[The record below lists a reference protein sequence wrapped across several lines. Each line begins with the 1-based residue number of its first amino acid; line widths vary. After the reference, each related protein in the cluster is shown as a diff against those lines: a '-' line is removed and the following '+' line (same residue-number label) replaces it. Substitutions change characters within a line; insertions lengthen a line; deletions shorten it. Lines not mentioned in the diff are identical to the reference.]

1 MNYFLQDVYSV
12 FWREIKHFVDQKMR
26 IMVSIIQ
33 PFIWLSLMGNLM
45 SGLTNNPFAMMAL
58 GGVKYLDFMTP
69 GVIVMTALFGGI
81 FGGVSIVMDRRFGY
95 LNKMLVS
102 PISRSAIPLG
112 KMLSSALIA
121 GFQGLMII
129 VVARLMGVNFAT
141 GILGIMLI
149 LFLVMSFSLAMA
161 GISLALA
168 ARLKNME
175 TLFAVVNFLTMP
187 LMFTSNAMFPTQT
200 MPNWL
205 ATIAKWNPL
214 SYVVTPLRTL
224 VISGWNWTEIV
235 QGFVYIIILVFLTL
249 YLATTQFKKSI
260 A

>member
-1 MNYFLQDVYSV
+1 MKNFLQDVYSV
-12 FWREIKHFVDQKMR
+12 FWREMKHFIDQKMR
-26 IMVSIIQ
+26 IIVSIVQ

-45 SGLTNNPFAMMAL
+45 SGFTNNPFGLMAL
-58 GGVKYLDFMTP
+58 GGVRYLDFMTP
-69 GVIVMTALFGGI
+69 GIIIMTTLFGGI

-95 LNKMLVS
+95 LNKMLAS

-112 KMLSSALIA
+112 KMLSSALTA
-121 GFQGLMII
+121 GIQGLMII
-129 VVARLMGVNFAT
+129 IVAKLMGVNFVT
-141 GILGIMLI
+141 GIPGITLI
-149 LFLVMSFSLAMA
+149 LFLAMCFSLAMA

-175 TLFAVVNFLTMP
+175 TLFAIVNFLTMP

-200 MPNWL
+200 MPDWL
-205 ATIAKWNPL
+205 ATIARWNPL

-224 VISGWNWTEIV
+224 VTSGWNWTEIT
-235 QGFVYIIILVFLTL
+235 QGLIYIFLLVILTL
-249 YLATTQFKKSI
+249 YIATTQFKKSI

>member
-1 MNYFLQDVYSV
+1 MKNFLQDVYSI
-12 FWREIKHFVDQKMR
+12 FWREMKHFIDQKMR
-26 IMVSIIQ
+26 IIVSIVQ

-45 SGLTNNPFAMMAL
+45 SGFTNNPFGLMAL

-69 GVIVMTALFGGI
+69 GIIIMTTLFGGI

-95 LNKMLVS
+95 LNKMLAS

-112 KMLSSALIA
+112 KMLSSALTA
-121 GFQGLMII
+121 GIQALMII
-129 VVARLMGVNFAT
+129 IVAKLMGVNFAT
-141 GILGIMLI
+141 GILGIILI
-149 LFLVMSFSLAMA
+149 LILAMCFSLAMA

-175 TLFAVVNFLTMP
+175 TLFAIVNFLTMP

-200 MPNWL
+200 MPDWL
-205 ATIAKWNPL
+205 ATIARWNPL

-224 VISGWNWTEIV
+224 VTSGWNWMEIT
-235 QGFVYIIILVFLTL
+235 QGLVYIFLLVLFTL
-249 YLATTQFKKSI
+249 YIATTQFKKSI

>member
-1 MNYFLQDVYSV
+1 M
-12 FWREIKHFVDQKMR
+12 KHFIDQKMR
-26 IMVSIIQ
+26 IIVSIVQ

-45 SGLTNNPFAMMAL
+45 SGFTNNPFGLMAL

-69 GVIVMTALFGGI
+69 GIIIMTTLFGGI

-95 LNKMLVS
+95 LNKMLAS

-112 KMLSSALIA
+112 KMLSSALTA
-121 GFQGLMII
+121 GIQALMII
-129 VVARLMGVNFAT
+129 IVAKLMGVNFAT
-141 GILGIMLI
+141 GILGIILI
-149 LFLVMSFSLAMA
+149 LILAMCFSLAMA

-175 TLFAVVNFLTMP
+175 TLFAIVNFLTMP

-200 MPNWL
+200 MPDWL
-205 ATIAKWNPL
+205 ATIARWNPL

-224 VISGWNWTEIV
+224 VTSGWNWMEIT
-235 QGFVYIIILVFLTL
+235 QGLVYIFLLVLFTL
-249 YLATTQFKKSI
+249 YIATTQFKKSI